1 MPLYLLDTDH
11 ISLIQ
16 RGHANVV
23 SRFRATPIK
32 EIVVSVVSYEEQ
44 FRGWLKAISR
54 ANTPERMALAYVSL
68 CKMHDLFCG
77 LTMLDFNLQV
87 ASIYDDLRRSH
98 RRAGKCDLQIAATTL
113 AHDLTLVTRN
123 TQDFISIANLRLDN
137 WA

>member
-16 RGHANVV
+16 RGHAQVAT
-23 SRFRATPIK
+23 RFRATPAG

-44 FRGWLKAISR
+44 FRGWLKVISQ
-54 ANTPERMALAYVSL
+54 ANTPERMERAYDSL
-68 CKMHDLFCG
+68 CKMHSLFCG
-77 LTMLDFNLQV
+77 LTMLDFNLHM
-87 ASIYDDLRRSH
+87 ALIYKGLRQHHRRS
-98 RRAGKCDLQIAATTL
+98 GKADLQIAATAL
-113 AHDLTLVTRN
+113 SANVTLVTRN